1 MEWKDWYLDVIFV
14 PSGFLI
20 FVSYHIWLWRRVR
33 SQPFT
38 TTVGRNARGRRFWVS
53 SIIKDN
59 VKKDIVAV
67 QTLRNSIMGSSLM
80 ATAAVLLCGGMAAF
94 FSSIKEPMNGGHG
107 EFMLALKFVAMMAL
121 LIFSFVFFSISI
133 QIMGQV
139 NFLVNC
145 PVEEDSTPEYL
156 TELLERGF
164 SFNMVGNRLFYAAVP
179 LLLWISGPLLV
190 FLCCLAEVIV
200 LYTSDFVL
208 LEDRKVQAQ
217 VYGNGLC

>member
-1 MEWKDWYLDVIFV
+1 
-14 PSGFLI
+14 
-20 FVSYHIWLWRRVR
+20 
-33 SQPFT
+33 
-38 TTVGRNARGRRFWVS
+38 
-53 SIIKDN
+53 
-59 VKKDIVAV
+59 
-67 QTLRNSIMGSSLM
+67 
-80 ATAAVLLCGGMAAF
+80 MAAL